1 MKFVK
6 SGAELFIP
14 DGKPIDE
21 AIKRTTH
28 MAISAHQDDIE
39 IMAGHGILEC
49 FGMNDKWFAGVVVT
63 NGAGSPR
70 DDLYAK
76 YTDEEMQRVRK
87 IEQKKA
93 AYVGEYGAM
102 ALLNYTSSEVKDGK
116 NNAVVNELKELMDA
130 ARPEVVY
137 THNPTDKHDTH
148 VAVTIRVINAIRA
161 LPKENRPRRV
171 YGCEVWRAL
180 DWLNKEDKVMFD
192 VSAHPNISA
201 AVLAV
206 HDSQICGGKR
216 YDLATEGRRRANAT
230 YAESHGTDNA
240 EAVSYAMDL
249 TPLIEDDSLDIG
261 MYVKGYVDR
270 FYNDI
275 ENRLE
280 KVL

>member
-1 MKFVK
+1 MRFVK
-6 SGAELFIP
+6 AGAELFIP
-14 DGKPIDE
+14 DGKPE
-21 AIKRTTH
+21 EKAIKRTTH

-39 IMAGHGILEC
+39 IMACHGILEC
-49 FGMNDKWFAGVVVT
+49 FGADDKWFAGVVVT

-76 YTDEEMQRVRK
+76 YTDAEMQVIRK
-87 IEQKKA
+87 TEQKKA
-93 AYVGEYGAM
+93 AYVGEYSAM
-102 ALLNYTSSEVKDGK
+102 ALLNYSSAEVKDGK
-116 NNAVVNELKELMDA
+116 NNAVVNELKELIGCAM
-130 ARPEVVY
+130 PEVVY

-148 VAVTIRVINAIRA
+148 VAVVIRVINAIRA
-161 LPKENRPRRV
+161 LPKEQRPKQV

-180 DWLNKEDKVMFD
+180 DWLNSEDKIMFD

-230 YAESHGTDNA
+230 YAESHGTDSA
-240 EAVSYAMDL
+240 ESISYAMDL
-249 TPLIEDDSLDIG
+249 TPLIEDDSIDIG
-261 MYVKGYVDR
+261 RYTKGYVDR

-275 ENRLE
+275 EKRLE